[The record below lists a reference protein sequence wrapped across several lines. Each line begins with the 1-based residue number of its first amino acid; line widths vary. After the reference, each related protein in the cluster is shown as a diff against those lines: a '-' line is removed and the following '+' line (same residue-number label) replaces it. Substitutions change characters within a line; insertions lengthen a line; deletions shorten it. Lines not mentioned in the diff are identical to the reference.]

1 MVGLN
6 FSSQEWRGR
15 IRNII
20 AISYEYL
27 IFSNKVT

>member
-15 IRNII
+15 IRNMIT
-20 AISYEYL
+20 ISYEISY
-27 IFSNKVT
+27 FSNKVT

>member
-1 MVGLN
+1 MVGLI

-15 IRNII
+15 IRNMI

-27 IFSNKVT
+27 IFFQ